1 MCTDERV
8 NDGEA
13 EWREGAREARG
24 GGQTRRDGVSG
35 AGLLWDEYKTP
46 T

>member
-1 MCTDERV
+1 M

-13 EWREGAREARG
+13 ALRKRAREARG
-24 GGQTRRDGVSG
+24 GGQTGRDGVSG
-35 AGLLWDEYKTP
+35 AGLLWDEYKTL